1 MKVVKSGL
9 VLVGAWFQA
18 SQSFLVKNRVARLAL
33 LLFLS
38 IGSYLFTARFV
49 LVSVQ
54 VVGISMMPTLQ
65 DGDKRILNRWPL
77 CYRHPRPGDL
87 VVIKDP
93 EQHDFAVKRVIGG
106 PRDIVLVK
114 DGAVYVNGK
123 KLAEP
128 YLSPNSHTYCRGSA
142 NKVFPLG
149 RSEYFVLG
157 DNRENSEDSRSYGA
171 IPRSEIMGLIGL

>member
-9 VLVGAWFQA
+9 VLVLAWFQA

-54 VVGISMMPTLQ
+54 VVGISMIPTLQ

-93 EQHDFAVKRVIGG
+93 EQHDFAVKRVIGA

-142 NKVFPLG
+142 NKVFGLG
-149 RSEYFVLG
+149 RNEYFVLG

-171 IPRSEIMGLIGL
+171 IPRSQIMGLIGL